1 MMVTENSAPRRV
13 FKRIGLALF
22 LIAAISSL
30 LQLLCF
36 YSVGWL
42 EGAGYISTDGSWFMW
57 LMTFVPI
64 YAVGIPAGLLVLRKV
79 PTQDYSESKL
89 GGKNFFILLSIGI
102 CVMYVGNLVGTGLSH
117 LLSGG
122 TARNALENFV
132 FDSNPLKIIVVVILA
147 PVLEELVFRKQ
158 IIDRCARYGE
168 KTAIL
173 FSALTFGLFHMNLF
187 QFFYAFGLGL
197 VFAYVYIRT
206 RRLRYPVIMHMI
218 INFMGSVLA
227 PWIMSKVDL
236 SAIADLPALMTMTE
250 DALMGIMPGLML
262 YSAYVL
268 LLLGWVIIGLVF
280 FIIKVRKFVFLPAAD
295 ELTKGQ
301 RFKTVY
307 CNPWMILFVVLC
319 LAVCVYAL
327 FA

>member
-1 MMVTENSAPRRV
+1 MKNSTTRRV

-30 LQLLCF
+30 LQLISF
-36 YSVGWL
+36 YSAGWL
-42 EGAGYISTDGSWFMW
+42 VEVGYIRADGSWLMW

-64 YAVGIPAGLLVLRKV
+64 YAVGIPIGLLVLRKV

-122 TARNALENFV
+122 TAQNALESFV
-132 FDSNPLKIIVVVILA
+132 FDSNPLKIVVIVILA

-173 FSALTFGLFHMNLF
+173 FSALTFGFFHMNPF

-206 RRLRYPVIMHMI
+206 RRLRYSVIMHMI
-218 INFMGSVLA
+218 INFIGSVLV

-236 SAIADLPALMTMTE
+236 CAIADPHTRMTMTE
-250 DALMGIMPGLML
+250 NTLMEIMPGMIL
-262 YSAYVL
+262 YGAYVL
-268 LLLGWVIIGLVF
+268 LLLGWAITGLIF
-280 FIIKVRKFVFLPAAD
+280 FIIKVRKFVFLPTAE
-295 ELTKGQ
+295 ELPKGQ

-319 LAVCVYAL
+319 IAVCVYAL

>member
-1 MMVTENSAPRRV
+1 MKNSTARSV
-13 FKRIGLALF
+13 FIRIGLALF

-30 LQLLCF
+30 LQLIGFC
-36 YSVGWL
+36 SVSWL
-42 EGAGYISTDGSWFMW
+42 VGAGYISTDRSWLMW
-57 LMTFVPI
+57 LITFVPM
-64 YAVGIPAGLLVLRKV
+64 YAVGIPIGLLVLRKV

-89 GGKNFFILLSIGI
+89 GAKNFFILLSIGI
-102 CVMYVGNLVGTGLSH
+102 CVMYAGNLVGTGLSH

-122 TARNALENFV
+122 TAQNVLERFV
-132 FDSNPLKIIVVVILA
+132 FDSNPLKIVVMVILA

-173 FSALTFGLFHMNLF
+173 FSALTFGFFHMNLF

-206 RRLRYPVIMHMI
+206 RRLKYPVIMHMI

-236 SAIADLPALMTMTE
+236 SAVADSATRMTMTE
-250 DALMGIMPGLML
+250 DALMGIIPGLML
-262 YSAYVL
+262 YGAYVL
-268 LLLGWVIIGLVF
+268 LLLGWAITGLIF
-280 FIIKVRKFVFLPAAD
+280 FIIKVRKFVFLPAAE
-295 ELTKGQ
+295 ELPRGQ

-307 CNPWMILFVVLC
+307 CNPWIILFMVLC
-319 LAVCVYAL
+319 IAVCAYAL